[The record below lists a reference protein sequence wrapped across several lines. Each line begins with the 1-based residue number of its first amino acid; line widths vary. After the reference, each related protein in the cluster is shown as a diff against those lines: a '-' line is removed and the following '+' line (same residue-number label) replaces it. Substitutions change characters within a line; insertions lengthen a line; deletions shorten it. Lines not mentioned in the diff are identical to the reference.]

1 MSQDERR
8 RIIRPQH
15 ERAIN
20 PLASPPL
27 VSVAL
32 RAMKRLIALLSLLA
46 SPLVAD
52 YHVVRHIHI
61 GGTGGWDYVTVDS
74 GSRRL
79 YVSHSDRVEV
89 VDIDRGKVVG
99 TIPKTEGVHG
109 IAVAPELHRG
119 FVSNGRTS
127 TMTIFDLD
135 KLTTITEVKTTGDN
149 PDAILYD
156 PYSKHVFTFNGRGKN
171 ATAFDSDG
179 KVLATIALAG
189 RPEFAVSDNNGRVFV
204 NIEDTSEI
212 AVIDATKLAVERRN
226 SISPCEEPSGI
237 AIDRSRHRLF
247 SVCANGKMVISDAN
261 DGQVVA
267 AVAIGKG
274 PDAAAFDEASQRAFS
289 SNGADGTVSIVHEV
303 SSTEFNL
310 ERDVPTERGARTMA
324 LDPKTH
330 HLFLLT
336 AKFGPPPAPTAER
349 PKPRPT
355 ILPDTFEII
364 ELAP

>member
-1 MSQDERR
+1 
-8 RIIRPQH
+8 
-15 ERAIN
+15 
-20 PLASPPL
+20 
-27 VSVAL
+27 
-32 RAMKRLIALLSLLA
+32 MKRLVVLLALVA
-46 SPLVAD
+46 SPLAAD
-52 YHVVRHIHI
+52 YHVVRHITI
-61 GGTGGWDYVTVDS
+61 GGTGGWDSLRVDS
-74 GSRRL
+74 ASRRL
-79 YVSHSDRVEV
+79 FVSHSDHVEV

-99 TIPKTEGVHG
+99 TIPRTDGVHD

-119 FVSNGRTS
+119 FVSNGRSS

-135 KLTTITEVKTTGDN
+135 KLTTISEVKTTGEN
-149 PDAILYD
+149 PDAIVYD

-179 KVLATIALAG
+179 KVLATIPLDG
-189 RPEFAVSDNNGRVFV
+189 RPEFAVSDGSGHVFV
-204 NIEDTSEI
+204 NIEDKNEI
-212 AVIDATKLAVERRN
+212 VVIDATKLTVERQS

-247 SVCANGKMVISDAN
+247 SACGNGKMVVSDAN

-274 PDAAAFDEASQRAFS
+274 PDGAAFDEASGLAFS
-289 SNGADGTVSIVHEV
+289 SNGADGTVSVVREV
-303 SSTEFNL
+303 SPTEFNIIAT
-310 ERDVPTERGARTMA
+310 VPAERGARTMA

-330 HLFLLT
+330 HLFLPT
-336 AKFGPPPAPTAER
+336 AKFGPPPAPTADR
-349 PKPRPT
+349 PRPRPT